1 MDVGRHESGSA
12 LIMALI
18 TLLVLT
24 LLGTTSLDNAIMEQR
39 MARGNVDHETA
50 FQNAELG
57 LRSIE
62 NRLLDYSSF
71 ATLESELTGEGVY
84 YSSLSS
90 NYLNTS
96 FWASVPVYANGQVL
110 TGSDANIVDQAGLG
124 ITMIIIEY
132 IKEVNNSLGVG
143 SSSSSKIYYFRV
155 TSLGTD
161 TTYTVANANAGD
173 RPRTL
178 TMVQSILA
186 VRLTP

>member
-62 NRLLDYSSF
+62 SRLLDYSSF
-71 ATLESELTGEGVY
+71 ATLESELTGEGIY

-90 NYLNTS
+90 SYLNTS
-96 FWASVPVYANGQVL
+96 FWAGVPVYSNGQVL

-132 IKEVNNSLGVG
+132 IKEVNDTLGVG

>member
-1 MDVGRHESGSA
+1 MDVIRRESGSA

-62 NRLLDYSSF
+62 NRLLGYSSF
-71 ATLESELTGEGVY
+71 ATLQSELSSENIY

-90 NYLNTS
+90 SYMNTS

-110 TGSDANIVDQAGLG
+110 TGSNANVVDEAGMGVTMVIV
-124 ITMIIIEY
+124 EY
-132 IKEVNNSLGVG
+132 IKEINDTMSVG
-143 SSSSSKIYYFRV
+143 SASSSKIYYFRV

-161 TTYTVANANAGD
+161 TSYTVANASAGD

-178 TMVQSILA
+178 TMVQSVLA
-186 VRLTP
+186 VRMAP